1 MPPLHVCPSFLPPSP
16 RLGVAVC
23 FKSGLCSCCL
33 SSLYLLSGCRLR
45 LALYLIETSKLTPLR
60 SAVNLGYLPDP
71 FLPYLYR
78 PPMSSSHGGSASGA
92 GGPSRKPPLIN
103 VGTHHRTMAVDML
116 VQQFLDRGGRQIL
129 SLGAGSDTRFWRLM
143 VRTTYMMEESGS

>member
-1 MPPLHVCPSFLPPSP
+1 MPLLHVCPFFLPPSP
-16 RLGVAVC
+16 CLGVAIC
-23 FKSGLCSCCL
+23 CEIAHWLCCL
-33 SSLYLLSGCRLR
+33 SPLTFLAAK
-45 LALYLIETSKLTPLR
+45 LALHHVESSKLTLPR

-78 PPMSSSHGGSASGA
+78 PPMSSSHGGNAGA

-116 VQQFLDRGGRQIL
+116 VQQFFHRGGGQVL
-129 SLGAGSDTRFWRLM
+129 GLGAGSDTRFWRL
-143 VRTTYMMEESGS
+143 VVNTFGI